1 MPRNQFQ
8 RVIFAFI
15 TVVITVHAYVLY
27 SLAFVNGDILMTVN
41 QTNSVMEAI
50 EKQGGIYMLG
60 NYAPIWLV
68 ILTEFILAFLLENLL
83 GSPLSFK
90 IAVRHFDPRT
100 TNPMIFE
107 TMIISATVLIM
118 CPAMSLIASFLYY
131 PYYAGFNFVTLLVN
145 WFKLVCYN
153 LPFAFFSQIFF
164 IQPAV
169 RFIFK
174 ILFKKDIESRKKT
187 ESIAVEA

>member
-27 SLAFVNGDILMTVN
+27 SLAFVNGDILMTIN
-41 QTNSVMEAI
+41 QTNSVIEAI

-118 CPAMSLIASFLYY
+118 CPSMSLIASFLYY
-131 PYYAGFNFVTLLVN
+131 PYYAGFSFGTLLVN

-187 ESIAVEA
+187 ESIAMEA